1 MENVKVNI
9 YSKFLYLKNKL
20 TYKNI
25 LKAIVIIATI
35 VIAYNCLTKVAYADG
50 FLSYGNSDD
59 PYKSIQEGWGQFI
72 ADKYRNNYALD
83 IIDTH
88 GWELIDKAI
97 TGLTNIVFSGIVMIS
112 WFGVNIFRFCFTNDI
127 AAGFANQ
134 LNSVLGSLNNGI
146 FNNFFMIVFMI
157 SLFSIVYNL
166 YKKNFSAI
174 GSQILAVAIIYATTA
189 FLSNG
194 AVGFLSKT
202 TEFSKTIGTSAI
214 VAINGKDNNNE
225 GSLEDY
231 SKTVVGTL
239 WGNFVQ
245 QPWVMLEFD
254 GKVPLNDENMTT
266 KNSINEEA
274 LNYSKDI
281 LSEPYGSDEREKA
294 LESINEKFNKELF
307 SKNGINTKLVSV
319 CVLFV
324 ITLIKMIILIAVGM
338 IQIGFQL
345 MSILLILLL
354 PFIMLIAIVPF
365 FGGTNIIKGIA
376 RKYLGTQLG
385 IIVSSFVLAL
395 LVLVDTVTLT
405 MFQAWGANLII
416 ALLMQ
421 CTCWIMVIAFR
432 KQLMNGLINLQ
443 NRIAPGTSGAFK
455 FGAKPLDKWA
465 DIAKEYAVNPAMDR
479 AYDIGDN
486 LITKAQYAKEYTK
499 GNLSLYKDRKVAQ
512 AIDFLGSKYDNLK
525 NNKPEDIEN
534 ANNPKEN
541 IDGVKDTKNK
551 VNSNENINKKP
562 VEKFDLNGVKATKPS
577 NITSENIPNKNI
589 NNENINNENKSNIDE
604 EAVTKNDIKDPI
616 ENKDIAPKTIDENIK
631 NNGNDT
637 GTIQDKSPGSKE
649 NKTIPEDEEITT
661 KPEEIK
667 TPEKT
672 INKENLNELRNEN
685 TSADKKNN
693 DSNISNT
700 SVTEVPEDLV
710 EEKSVEVINKAKNDV
725 KANKEK
731 INNNINS
738 KNTEINPETKEN
750 IEVASS
756 PEVTEI
762 KKKSTK
768 KVENIK
774 NNGQPKEKPVDKKE
788 IKEVST
794 KERVE
799 RVKSFMGVSSKD
811 IKSKEKHLENKLEY
825 IKKGNSKNFK
835 EKGS

>member
-1 MENVKVNI
+1 MENVKINI

-25 LKAIVIIATI
+25 LKALVIIATI
-35 VIAYNCLTKVAYADG
+35 VIAYNCLTKIAYADG

-214 VAINGKDNNNE
+214 VAINGKDNNE

-405 MFQAWGANLII
+405 MFQSWGANLII

-443 NRIAPGTSGAFK
+443 NRIAPGTAGAFK
-455 FGAKPLDKWA
+455 FGAKPLDKGA

-534 ANNPKEN
+534 ANNTKEN

-562 VEKFDLNGVKATKPS
+562 VEKFDLNGVKATKPIDTNS

-589 NNENINNENKSNIDE
+589 NNENKPNIDE
-604 EAVTKNDIKDPI
+604 EAVTENDIKDPI

-649 NKTIPEDEEITT
+649 NKTISEDEEITT

-672 INKENLNELRNEN
+672 INKENLNELKNEN

-710 EEKSVEVINKAKNDV
+710 EEKSVEAINKAKNDV

-738 KNTEINPETKEN
+738 KNTEINPEAKEN

-774 NNGQPKEKPVDKKE
+774 NNEQPKEKSPDKKQ

-799 RVKSFMGVSSKD
+799 RVKSFMGVSNKD

-825 IKKGNSKNFK
+825 IKKGNNKNFK
-835 EKGS
+835 KKGS

>member
-1 MENVKVNI
+1 MENVKINI

-35 VIAYNCLTKVAYADG
+35 VIAYNCLTKIAYADG

-59 PYKSIQEGWGQFI
+59 PYKSIPEGWGMFI
-72 ADKYRNNYALD
+72 SEKYRNNYALD

-97 TGLTNIVFSGIVMIS
+97 IGLTNIVFSGIVMIS

-214 VAINGKDNNNE
+214 VAINGKENNE

-254 GKVPLNDENMTT
+254 GKVPLISKDNTEAIAD
-266 KNSINEEA
+266 KNAME
-274 LNYSKDI
+274 YSKEI
-281 LSEPYGSDEREKA
+281 LSEPYGSDKREKA

-319 CVLFV
+319 CVLFI
-324 ITLIKMIILIAVGM
+324 ITLIKMVILIAVGM

-405 MFQAWGANLII
+405 MFQSWGANLII

-443 NRIAPGTSGAFK
+443 NRIAPGTAGAFK
-455 FGAKPLDKWA
+455 FGAKPLDKGA

-534 ANNPKEN
+534 SNNPKEN
-541 IDGVKDTKNK
+541 IDKVNDTKNK

-589 NNENINNENKSNIDE
+589 NGENKPNIDE

-649 NKTIPEDEEITT
+649 KTISEDEEITT

-672 INKENLNELRNEN
+672 INKENLNELKNEN

-710 EEKSVEVINKAKNDV
+710 EEKSVEAINKAKNDV

-731 INNNINS
+731 MNNNISS
-738 KNTEINPETKEN
+738 KNTEINPEAKEN

-774 NNGQPKEKPVDKKE
+774 NNGQPKEKSPDKKQ

-799 RVKSFMGVSSKD
+799 RVKSFMGVSKKD

-835 EKGS
+835 KKGS

>member
-1 MENVKVNI
+1 
-9 YSKFLYLKNKL
+9 
-20 TYKNI
+20 
-25 LKAIVIIATI
+25 
-35 VIAYNCLTKVAYADG
+35 
-50 FLSYGNSDD
+50 
-59 PYKSIQEGWGQFI
+59 
-72 ADKYRNNYALD
+72 
-83 IIDTH
+83 
-88 GWELIDKAI
+88 
-97 TGLTNIVFSGIVMIS
+97 MIS

-174 GSQILAVAIIYATTA
+174 GSQILAVTIIYATTA

-254 GKVPLNDENMTT
+254 GKLELVS
-266 KNSINEEA
+266 KNRDNNNGANKEA
-274 LNYSKDI
+274 IDYSKEI

-405 MFQAWGANLII
+405 MFQSWGANLII

-443 NRIAPGTSGAFK
+443 NRIAPGTAGAFK
-455 FGAKPLDKWA
+455 FGSKTLDKSA
-465 DIAKEYAVNPAMDR
+465 DITEDYVVNPAMDK

-512 AIDFLGSKYDNLK
+512 TIDFLGSKYDNLK

-534 ANNPKEN
+534 SNNPKEN
-541 IDGVKDTKNK
+541 IDGIKDTKNK

-589 NNENINNENKSNIDE
+589 NGENKPNIDE
-604 EAVTKNDIKDPI
+604 EAVTKNDIKDHI

-649 NKTIPEDEEITT
+649 NKTISEDEEITT

-672 INKENLNELRNEN
+672 INKENLNELKNKN
-685 TSADKKNN
+685 TSTDKKNN
-693 DSNISNT
+693 DSNI

-710 EEKSVEVINKAKNDV
+710 EEKSVEAINKAKNDV
-725 KANKEK
+725 KVNKEK
-731 INNNINS
+731 MNNNISS
-738 KNTEINPETKEN
+738 KNTEINPEAKEN

-774 NNGQPKEKPVDKKE
+774 NNGQPKEKSPDKKQ

-799 RVKSFMGVSSKD
+799 RVKSFMGVSNKD

-825 IKKGNSKNFK
+825 IKKGNSKNFNK
-835 EKGS
+835 KGS

>member
-1 MENVKVNI
+1 MENVKINI

-35 VIAYNCLTKVAYADG
+35 VIAYNCLTKIAYADG

-59 PYKSIQEGWGQFI
+59 PYKNIPEGWGMFI
-72 ADKYRNNYALD
+72 SEKYRNNYALD

-214 VAINGKDNNNE
+214 VAINGKDNNE

-443 NRIAPGTSGAFK
+443 NRIAPGTAGAFR
-455 FGAKPLDKWA
+455 FGAKPLDKGA

-589 NNENINNENKSNIDE
+589 NGENKPNIDE
-604 EAVTKNDIKDPI
+604 DAVTKNDIKDPI

-631 NNGNDT
+631 NNGNDN

-649 NKTIPEDEEITT
+649 NKTISEDEEITT

-672 INKENLNELRNEN
+672 INKENLNELKNEN

-693 DSNISNT
+693 DSNSSNI
-700 SVTEVPEDLV
+700 SVTEIPEDLV
-710 EEKSVEVINKAKNDV
+710 EEKSVEAINKAKNDV

-738 KNTEINPETKEN
+738 KNVESNPEVKEN

-774 NNGQPKEKPVDKKE
+774 NNGQPKEKSADKKE

-799 RVKSFMGVSSKD
+799 RVKSFMGVSNKD

-835 EKGS
+835 KKES

>member
-1 MENVKVNI
+1 MENVKINI

-25 LKAIVIIATI
+25 LKALVIIATI
-35 VIAYNCLTKVAYADG
+35 VIAYNCLTKIAYADG

-202 TEFSKTIGTSAI
+202 TKFSKTIGTNAI

-254 GKVPLNDENMTT
+254 GKLELVS
-266 KNSINEEA
+266 KNSDNNNGANKEA
-274 LNYSKDI
+274 IDYSKEI

-376 RKYLGTQLG
+376 RKYLGTQIG
-385 IIVSSFVLAL
+385 IIISSFVLAL

-405 MFQAWGANLII
+405 MFQSWGANLII

-443 NRIAPGTSGAFK
+443 NRIAPGTAGAFK
-455 FGAKPLDKWA
+455 FGAKPLDKGA

-512 AIDFLGSKYDNLK
+512 AIDFLGSKYDNFK
-525 NNKPEDIEN
+525 NSKPEDIEN
-534 ANNPKEN
+534 SNNPKEN
-541 IDGVKDTKNK
+541 IDGIKDTKNK

-562 VEKFDLNGVKATKPS
+562 VEKFDLNGVKATKPIDTNS
-577 NITSENIPNKNI
+577 NINSENIPNKNI
-589 NNENINNENKSNIDE
+589 NGENKPNIDE
-604 EAVTKNDIKDPI
+604 ESVTKNDIKDPI

-667 TPEKT
+667 TPKKT
-672 INKENLNELRNEN
+672 INKENLNELKNEN
-685 TSADKKNN
+685 TSIDKKNN

-710 EEKSVEVINKAKNDV
+710 EEKSVEAINKAKNDIKV
-725 KANKEK
+725 NKEK
-731 INNNINS
+731 MNNNISS
-738 KNTEINPETKEN
+738 KNTEINPEAKEN
-750 IEVASS
+750 IEIASS

-774 NNGQPKEKPVDKKE
+774 NNGQQKEKSPDKKQ

-799 RVKSFMGVSSKD
+799 RVKSFMGVSNKD

-835 EKGS
+835 KKGR

>member
-1 MENVKVNI
+1 MENVKINI

-50 FLSYGNSDD
+50 FLSYGNIDD
-59 PYKSIQEGWGQFI
+59 PYKNIPEGWGMFI
-72 ADKYRNNYALD
+72 SEKYRNNYALD

-127 AAGFANQ
+127 AASFANQ

-214 VAINGKDNNNE
+214 VAINGKENNE

-254 GKVPLNDENMTT
+254 GKVPLYEKDKPSNT
-266 KNSINEEA
+266 INNEA
-274 LNYSKDI
+274 MEYSKEI

-405 MFQAWGANLII
+405 MFQSWGANLII

-443 NRIAPGTSGAFK
+443 NRIAPGTAGAFK
-455 FGAKPLDKWA
+455 FGAKSLDKGA

-562 VEKFDLNGVKATKPS
+562 VEKFDLNGIKATKPS

-589 NNENINNENKSNIDE
+589 NSENKPNIDE
-604 EAVTKNDIKDPI
+604 EAVVTKNNIKDPI

-637 GTIQDKSPGSKE
+637 GAIQDESPGSKE
-649 NKTIPEDEEITT
+649 NKTISEDEEITT

-672 INKENLNELRNEN
+672 INKENLNELKNEN
-685 TSADKKNN
+685 TSVDKKKN

-700 SVTEVPEDLV
+700 SVTEIPEDLV
-710 EEKSVEVINKAKNDV
+710 EEKSVEAINKAKNDI
-725 KANKEK
+725 KSNKEK

-738 KNTEINPETKEN
+738 KNTEINPEAKEN
-750 IEVASS
+750 IDVASP

-774 NNGQPKEKPVDKKE
+774 NNGQPKEKSPDKKQ

-799 RVKSFMGVSSKD
+799 RVKSFMGVSNKD

-835 EKGS
+835 KKGS

>member
-1 MENVKVNI
+1 MENVKINI

-35 VIAYNCLTKVAYADG
+35 VIAYNCLTKIAYADG

-59 PYKSIQEGWGQFI
+59 PYKSIPEGWGMFI
-72 ADKYRNNYALD
+72 SEKYRNNYALD

-214 VAINGKDNNNE
+214 VAINGKENNE

-245 QPWVMLEFD
+245 QPWIMLEFD
-254 GKVPLNDENMTT
+254 GKLQLMNKD
-266 KNSINEEA
+266 SINKEA
-274 LNYSKDI
+274 LDYSKDI

-294 LESINEKFNKELF
+294 LKSIDEKFNNELF

-319 CVLFV
+319 CVLFI

-405 MFQAWGANLII
+405 MFQSWGANLII

-443 NRIAPGTSGAFK
+443 NRIAPGTAGAFK
-455 FGAKPLDKWA
+455 FGTKTLDKSA
-465 DIAKEYAVNPAMDR
+465 DITKEYAVNPAMDK

-486 LITKAQYAKEYTK
+486 LITKAQYVKEYTK

-512 AIDFLGSKYDNLK
+512 AIDLLGSKYDNLK

-534 ANNPKEN
+534 SNNPKEN

-562 VEKFDLNGVKATKPS
+562 VEKFDLNGVKATKPIDTNS

-589 NNENINNENKSNIDE
+589 NNENKPNIDE
-604 EAVTKNDIKDPI
+604 EAVTENDIKD
-616 ENKDIAPKTIDENIK
+616 
-631 NNGNDT
+631 
-637 GTIQDKSPGSKE
+637 
-649 NKTIPEDEEITT
+649 
-661 KPEEIK
+661 
-667 TPEKT
+667 
-672 INKENLNELRNEN
+672 
-685 TSADKKNN
+685 
-693 DSNISNT
+693 
-700 SVTEVPEDLV
+700 
-710 EEKSVEVINKAKNDV
+710 
-725 KANKEK
+725 
-731 INNNINS
+731 
-738 KNTEINPETKEN
+738 
-750 IEVASS
+750 
-756 PEVTEI
+756 
-762 KKKSTK
+762 
-768 KVENIK
+768 
-774 NNGQPKEKPVDKKE
+774 
-788 IKEVST
+788 
-794 KERVE
+794 
-799 RVKSFMGVSSKD
+799 
-811 IKSKEKHLENKLEY
+811 
-825 IKKGNSKNFK
+825 
-835 EKGS
+835 

>member
-59 PYKSIQEGWGQFI
+59 PYKNIPEGWGMFI
-72 ADKYRNNYALD
+72 SEKYRNNYALD

-254 GKVPLNDENMTT
+254 GKVPLTSKEDTEATVD
-266 KNSINEEA
+266 KNA
-274 LNYSKDI
+274 LEYSKEI

-385 IIVSSFVLAL
+385 IIISSFVLAL

-405 MFQAWGANLII
+405 MFQSWGANLII

-443 NRIAPGTSGAFK
+443 NRIAPGTAGAFK
-455 FGAKPLDKWA
+455 FGAKPLDKGA

-479 AYDIGDN
+479 AYEIGDN

-534 ANNPKEN
+534 VNNPKEN

-589 NNENINNENKSNIDE
+589 NGENKPNIDE
-604 EAVTKNDIKDPI
+604 EAITKNDIKDPI

-631 NNGNDT
+631 NNRNT
-637 GTIQDKSPGSKE
+637 NGTIQDESQGSKE
-649 NKTIPEDEEITT
+649 NKTISEDEEITT
-661 KPEEIK
+661 KPEKIK

-672 INKENLNELRNEN
+672 INKENINELKNEN
-685 TSADKKNN
+685 TSADEKNN
-693 DSNISNT
+693 DSNSSNT

-710 EEKSVEVINKAKNDV
+710 EEKSVEAINKAKNDIKV
-725 KANKEK
+725 NKEK

-738 KNTEINPETKEN
+738 DNTESNPEAREN
-750 IEVASS
+750 IEVASP

-774 NNGQPKEKPVDKKE
+774 NNEQQKEKSQDKKQ

-799 RVKSFMGVSSKD
+799 RVKSFMGVSNKD

-835 EKGS
+835 KKGN

>member
-1 MENVKVNI
+1 MENVKINI

-88 GWELIDKAI
+88 GWKLIDKAI
-97 TGLTNIVFSGIVMIS
+97 TGLTNIAFSGIVMIS

-254 GKVPLNDENMTT
+254 GKVPLVTDKGGEN
-266 KNSINEEA
+266 NEA
-274 LNYSKDI
+274 LDYSKEI
-281 LSEPYGSDEREKA
+281 LSEPYGSDEREKV

-395 LVLVDTVTLT
+395 LVLVDTVTLS
-405 MFQAWGANLII
+405 MFQSWGANLII

-443 NRIAPGTSGAFK
+443 NRIAPGTAGAFK
-455 FGAKPLDKWA
+455 FGAKPLDKGA
-465 DIAKEYAVNPAMDR
+465 DIGKKYAVDPAMDR
-479 AYDIGDN
+479 AYDIEDN

-512 AIDFLGSKYDNLK
+512 AIDFLGSKYDNFK
-525 NNKPEDIEN
+525 NNKTEDIEN
-534 ANNPKEN
+534 SNNPKEN
-541 IDGVKDTKNK
+541 IDKVNDTKNK
-551 VNSNENINKKP
+551 VNSNENINKKT
-562 VEKFDLNGVKATKPS
+562 VEKFDLNGVKATKPIDTNS
-577 NITSENIPNKNI
+577 NITSENIPNNNI
-589 NNENINNENKSNIDE
+589 NGENKPNIDE
-604 EAVTKNDIKDPI
+604 EAVTKNDIKYSI
-616 ENKDIAPKTIDENIK
+616 ENKDIAPKTIDENIE

-637 GTIQDKSPGSKE
+637 GTIQDKSPGSKDS
-649 NKTIPEDEEITT
+649 EDEEITI

-672 INKENLNELRNEN
+672 INKENLNELKNEN

-700 SVTEVPEDLV
+700 SVTEVPKDLV
-710 EEKSVEVINKAKNDV
+710 EEKSVEAINKAKNDIKV
-725 KANKEK
+725 NKEK
-731 INNNINS
+731 MNNNISS
-738 KNTEINPETKEN
+738 KNTESNPEAKEN
-750 IEVASS
+750 IDVASP

-774 NNGQPKEKPVDKKE
+774 NNRQPKEKSPDKKQ

-799 RVKSFMGVSSKD
+799 RVKSFMGVSNKD

-825 IKKGNSKNFK
+825 IKKGNRKNFK
-835 EKGS
+835 KKGS

>member
-1 MENVKVNI
+1 
-9 YSKFLYLKNKL
+9 
-20 TYKNI
+20 
-25 LKAIVIIATI
+25 
-35 VIAYNCLTKVAYADG
+35 
-50 FLSYGNSDD
+50 
-59 PYKSIQEGWGQFI
+59 
-72 ADKYRNNYALD
+72 
-83 IIDTH
+83 
-88 GWELIDKAI
+88 
-97 TGLTNIVFSGIVMIS
+97 
-112 WFGVNIFRFCFTNDI
+112 
-127 AAGFANQ
+127 
-134 LNSVLGSLNNGI
+134 
-146 FNNFFMIVFMI
+146 
-157 SLFSIVYNL
+157 
-166 YKKNFSAI
+166 
-174 GSQILAVAIIYATTA
+174 
-189 FLSNG
+189 
-194 AVGFLSKT
+194 
-202 TEFSKTIGTSAI
+202 
-214 VAINGKDNNNE
+214 
-225 GSLEDY
+225 
-231 SKTVVGTL
+231 
-239 WGNFVQ
+239 
-245 QPWVMLEFD
+245 MLEFD
-254 GKVPLNDENMTT
+254 GKLQLMNKD
-266 KNSINEEA
+266 SINKEA
-274 LNYSKDI
+274 LDYSKDI

-294 LESINEKFNKELF
+294 LKSIDEKFNNELF

-319 CVLFV
+319 CVLFI

-405 MFQAWGANLII
+405 MFQSWGANLII

-443 NRIAPGTSGAFK
+443 NRIAPGTAGAFK
-455 FGAKPLDKWA
+455 FGTKTLDKSA
-465 DIAKEYAVNPAMDR
+465 DITKEYAVNPAMDK

-486 LITKAQYAKEYTK
+486 LITKAQYVKEYTK

-512 AIDFLGSKYDNLK
+512 AIDLLGSKYDNLK

-534 ANNPKEN
+534 SNNPKEN

-562 VEKFDLNGVKATKPS
+562 VEKFDLNGVKATKPIDTNS

-589 NNENINNENKSNIDE
+589 NNENKPNIDE
-604 EAVTKNDIKDPI
+604 EAVTENDIKDPI

-637 GTIQDKSPGSKE
+637 GTIQDKSPGSIE
-649 NKTIPEDEEITT
+649 NKTISEDEEITT

-672 INKENLNELRNEN
+672 INKENLNELKNEN
-685 TSADKKNN
+685 TSADRKNN

-710 EEKSVEVINKAKNDV
+710 EEKSVEAINKAKNDV
-725 KANKEK
+725 KVNKEK
-731 INNNINS
+731 MNNNISS
-738 KNTEINPETKEN
+738 KNTEINPEAKEN

-774 NNGQPKEKPVDKKE
+774 NNGQPKEKSPDKKQ

-794 KERVE
+794 NERVE
-799 RVKSFMGVSSKD
+799 RVKSFMGVSNKD

-835 EKGS
+835 KKGS

>member
-1 MENVKVNI
+1 MENVKINI

-35 VIAYNCLTKVAYADG
+35 VIAYNCLTKIAYADG

-214 VAINGKDNNNE
+214 VAINGKENNE

-254 GKVPLNDENMTT
+254 GKVPLISKDNTEAIAD
-266 KNSINEEA
+266 KNAME
-274 LNYSKDI
+274 YSKEI
-281 LSEPYGSDEREKA
+281 LSEPYSSDKREKA

-319 CVLFV
+319 CVLFI
-324 ITLIKMIILIAVGM
+324 ITLIKMVILIAVGM

-395 LVLVDTVTLT
+395 LVLVDTVTIT
-405 MFQAWGANLII
+405 MFQSWGANLII

-443 NRIAPGTSGAFK
+443 NRIAPGTAGAFK
-455 FGAKPLDKWA
+455 FGAKTLDKSA
-465 DIAKEYAVNPAMDR
+465 DIAKEYAINPAMDR

-525 NNKPEDIEN
+525 NNNPEDIEN

-589 NNENINNENKSNIDE
+589 NGENKPNIDE

-685 TSADKKNN
+685 TSTDKKNN

-835 EKGS
+835 KKGS

>member
-1 MENVKVNI
+1 M
-9 YSKFLYLKNKL
+9 
-20 TYKNI
+20 
-25 LKAIVIIATI
+25 
-35 VIAYNCLTKVAYADG
+35 
-50 FLSYGNSDD
+50 
-59 PYKSIQEGWGQFI
+59 FI
-72 ADKYRNNYALD
+72 SEKYRNNYALD

-214 VAINGKDNNNE
+214 VAINGKDNNE

-443 NRIAPGTSGAFK
+443 NRIAPGTAGAFR
-455 FGAKPLDKWA
+455 FGAKPLDKGA

-589 NNENINNENKSNIDE
+589 NGENKPNIDE
-604 EAVTKNDIKDPI
+604 DAVTKNDIKDPI

-631 NNGNDT
+631 NNGNDN

-649 NKTIPEDEEITT
+649 NKTISEDEEITT

-672 INKENLNELRNEN
+672 INKENLNELKNEN

-693 DSNISNT
+693 DSNSSNI
-700 SVTEVPEDLV
+700 SVTEIPEDLV
-710 EEKSVEVINKAKNDV
+710 EEKSVEAINKAKNDV

-738 KNTEINPETKEN
+738 KNVESNPEVKEN

-774 NNGQPKEKPVDKKE
+774 NNGQPKEKSADKKE

-799 RVKSFMGVSSKD
+799 RVKSFMGVSNKD

-835 EKGS
+835 KKGS

>member
-1 MENVKVNI
+1 
-9 YSKFLYLKNKL
+9 
-20 TYKNI
+20 
-25 LKAIVIIATI
+25 ATI

-59 PYKSIQEGWGQFI
+59 PYKNIPEGWGMFI
-72 ADKYRNNYALD
+72 SEKYRNNYALD

-214 VAINGKDNNNE
+214 VAINGKDNNE

-254 GKVPLNDENMTT
+254 GKLQLMNKD
-266 KNSINEEA
+266 SINKEA
-274 LNYSKDI
+274 LDYSKDI
-281 LSEPYGSDEREKA
+281 LSKPYGSDEREKA
-294 LESINEKFNKELF
+294 LKSIDEKFNNELF

-319 CVLFV
+319 CVLFI

-405 MFQAWGANLII
+405 MFQSWGANLII

-443 NRIAPGTSGAFK
+443 NRIAPGTAGAFK
-455 FGAKPLDKWA
+455 FGAKPLDKGA
-465 DIAKEYAVNPAMDR
+465 NIAKEYAVDPAMNR

-512 AIDFLGSKYDNLK
+512 AIDFLGSKYNNLK
-525 NNKPEDIEN
+525 NSKPEDIEN
-534 ANNPKEN
+534 TNNPKEN

-551 VNSNENINKKP
+551 SNSNENINKKP
-562 VEKFDLNGVKATKPS
+562 VEKFDLNGVKATKPIDNNS
-577 NITSENIPNKNI
+577 NIPSENIPNKNI
-589 NNENINNENKSNIDE
+589 NGENKPNIDE

-616 ENKDIAPKTIDENIK
+616 ESKDIDPKTIDENMK
-631 NNGNDT
+631 NNGNT
-637 GTIQDKSPGSKE
+637 NGTIQDESPGSKE
-649 NKTIPEDEEITT
+649 NKTIPEDDEITT

-667 TPEKT
+667 TPEKPT
-672 INKENLNELRNEN
+672 NKENLNELKNEN
-685 TSADKKNN
+685 ISADKKNN
-693 DSNISNT
+693 DSNTSNT

-710 EEKSVEVINKAKNDV
+710 EEKSVEAINKAKNDV

-738 KNTEINPETKEN
+738 KNTEINPEAKEN
-750 IEVASS
+750 IDVASP

-774 NNGQPKEKPVDKKE
+774 NNGQPKEKSPDKKQ

-799 RVKSFMGVSSKD
+799 RVKSFMGVSNKD
-811 IKSKEKHLENKLEY
+811 IKSKEKHLKNKLKY

-835 EKGS
+835 KKGS

>member
-1 MENVKVNI
+1 MENVKINI

-174 GSQILAVAIIYATTA
+174 GSQILAVTIIYATTA

-254 GKVPLNDENMTT
+254 GKLELVS
-266 KNSINEEA
+266 KNSDNNNGANKEA
-274 LNYSKDI
+274 IDYSKEI

-405 MFQAWGANLII
+405 MFQSWGANLII

-443 NRIAPGTSGAFK
+443 NRIAPGTAGAFK
-455 FGAKPLDKWA
+455 FGSKTLDKSA
-465 DIAKEYAVNPAMDR
+465 DITEDYVVNPAMDK

-512 AIDFLGSKYDNLK
+512 TIDFLGSKYDNLK

-534 ANNPKEN
+534 SNNPKEN
-541 IDGVKDTKNK
+541 IDGIKDTKNK

-589 NNENINNENKSNIDE
+589 NGENKPNIDE
-604 EAVTKNDIKDPI
+604 EAVTKNDIKDHI

-649 NKTIPEDEEITT
+649 NKTISEDEEITT

-672 INKENLNELRNEN
+672 INKENLNELKNKN
-685 TSADKKNN
+685 TSTDKKNN
-693 DSNISNT
+693 DSNI

-710 EEKSVEVINKAKNDV
+710 EEKSVEAINKAKNDV
-725 KANKEK
+725 KVNKEK
-731 INNNINS
+731 MNNNISS
-738 KNTEINPETKEN
+738 KNTEINPEAKEN

-774 NNGQPKEKPVDKKE
+774 NNGQPKEKSPDKKQ

-799 RVKSFMGVSSKD
+799 RVKSFMGVSNKD

-825 IKKGNSKNFK
+825 IKKGNSKNFNK
-835 EKGS
+835 KGS

>member
-1 MENVKVNI
+1 MENVKINI

-35 VIAYNCLTKVAYADG
+35 VIAYNCLTKIAYADG

-59 PYKSIQEGWGQFI
+59 PYKNIPEGWGMFI
-72 ADKYRNNYALD
+72 SEKYRNNYALD

-214 VAINGKDNNNE
+214 VAINGKDNNE

-443 NRIAPGTSGAFK
+443 NRIAPGTAGAFR
-455 FGAKPLDKWA
+455 FGAKPLDKGA

-589 NNENINNENKSNIDE
+589 NGENKPNIDE
-604 EAVTKNDIKDPI
+604 DAVTKNDIKDPI

-631 NNGNDT
+631 NNGNDN

-649 NKTIPEDEEITT
+649 NKTISEDEEITT

-672 INKENLNELRNEN
+672 INKENLNELKNEN

-693 DSNISNT
+693 DSNSSNI
-700 SVTEVPEDLV
+700 SVTEIPEDLV
-710 EEKSVEVINKAKNDV
+710 EEKSVEAINKAKNDV

-738 KNTEINPETKEN
+738 KNVESNPEVKEN

-774 NNGQPKEKPVDKKE
+774 NNGQPKEKSADKKE

-799 RVKSFMGVSSKD
+799 RVKSFMGVSNKD
-811 IKSKEKHLENKLEY
+811 IKSK
-825 IKKGNSKNFK
+825 
-835 EKGS
+835 

>member
-1 MENVKVNI
+1 MENVKINI

-202 TEFSKTIGTSAI
+202 TEFSKSIGTSAI

-254 GKVPLNDENMTT
+254 GKVPLISKEDT
-266 KNSINEEA
+266 EA
-274 LNYSKDI
+274 TVDKSALEYSKEI

-405 MFQAWGANLII
+405 MFQSWGANLII

-443 NRIAPGTSGAFK
+443 NRIAPGTAGAFR
-455 FGAKPLDKWA
+455 FGAKPLDKGA

-589 NNENINNENKSNIDE
+589 NGENKPNIDE
-604 EAVTKNDIKDPI
+604 DAVTKNDIKDPI

-649 NKTIPEDEEITT
+649 NKTISEDEEITT

-672 INKENLNELRNEN
+672 INKENLNELKNEN
-685 TSADKKNN
+685 TSADMKNN
-693 DSNISNT
+693 YSNSSNT

-710 EEKSVEVINKAKNDV
+710 EEKSVEAINKAKNDV

-738 KNTEINPETKEN
+738 KNTEINPKAKEN

-774 NNGQPKEKPVDKKE
+774 NNGQPKEKSPDKKQ

-799 RVKSFMGVSSKD
+799 RVKSFMGVSNKD
-811 IKSKEKHLENKLEY
+811 IKSKEKHLENKLKY

-835 EKGS
+835 KKGS

>member
-1 MENVKVNI
+1 MENVKINI

-25 LKAIVIIATI
+25 LKALVIIATI
-35 VIAYNCLTKVAYADG
+35 VIAYNCLTKIAYADG

-254 GKVPLNDENMTT
+254 GKVSLIKNNKDNDD
-266 KNSINEEA
+266 A
-274 LNYSKDI
+274 LNYSKEI

-365 FGGTNIIKGIA
+365 FGGTNIIKRIA

-405 MFQAWGANLII
+405 MFQSWGANLII

-443 NRIAPGTSGAFK
+443 NRIAPGTAGAFK
-455 FGAKPLDKWA
+455 FGSKTLDKSA
-465 DIAKEYAVNPAMDR
+465 DITKEYAVNPAMDK

-486 LITKAQYAKEYTK
+486 LITKAQYVKEYTK

-525 NNKPEDIEN
+525 NNKTEDIEN
-534 ANNPKEN
+534 SNNPKEN
-541 IDGVKDTKNK
+541 IDKVNDTKNK

-589 NNENINNENKSNIDE
+589 NDENKPNIDE

-637 GTIQDKSPGSKE
+637 GTIQDKSPRSKE
-649 NKTIPEDEEITT
+649 NKTISEDEEITT

-672 INKENLNELRNEN
+672 INKENLNELKNEN
-685 TSADKKNN
+685 TSTDKKNN
-693 DSNISNT
+693 DSNI

-710 EEKSVEVINKAKNDV
+710 EEKSVEAINKAKNDV
-725 KANKEK
+725 KVNKEK
-731 INNNINS
+731 MNNNISS

-774 NNGQPKEKPVDKKE
+774 NNGKPKEKSPDKKQ

-799 RVKSFMGVSSKD
+799 RVKSFMGVSNND

-835 EKGS
+835 KKES

>member
-1 MENVKVNI
+1 MENVKINI

-25 LKAIVIIATI
+25 LKALVIIATI

-59 PYKSIQEGWGQFI
+59 PYKNIQEGWGQFI
-72 ADKYRNNYALD
+72 AEKYRNNYALD
-83 IIDTH
+83 VIDMH

-97 TGLTNIVFSGIVMIS
+97 NGLTNIVFSGIVMIS

-194 AVGFLSKT
+194 AVSFLSKT

-254 GKVPLNDENMTT
+254 GKVPLINKSD
-266 KNSINEEA
+266 SSNEENKDA
-274 LNYSKDI
+274 LDYSKEI

-405 MFQAWGANLII
+405 MFQSWGANLII

-443 NRIAPGTSGAFK
+443 NRIAPGTAGAFK
-455 FGAKPLDKWA
+455 LGAKPLDKGA
-465 DIAKEYAVNPAMDR
+465 NIAKEYAVNPAMDR

-512 AIDFLGSKYDNLK
+512 AIDFLGSKYNNLK

-534 ANNPKEN
+534 SNNPKEN
-541 IDGVKDTKNK
+541 IDKVNDTKNK

-589 NNENINNENKSNIDE
+589 NGENKPNIDE

-649 NKTIPEDEEITT
+649 KTISEDEEITT

-672 INKENLNELRNEN
+672 INKENLNELKNEN
-685 TSADKKNN
+685 TSADRKNN
-693 DSNISNT
+693 YSNSSNT

-710 EEKSVEVINKAKNDV
+710 EEKSVEAINKAKNDV

-731 INNNINS
+731 MNNNISS
-738 KNTEINPETKEN
+738 KNTEINPEAKEN

-774 NNGQPKEKPVDKKE
+774 NNGQPKEKSPDKKQ

-799 RVKSFMGVSSKD
+799 RVKSFMGVSKKD

-835 EKGS
+835 KKGS

>member
-1 MENVKVNI
+1 
-9 YSKFLYLKNKL
+9 
-20 TYKNI
+20 
-25 LKAIVIIATI
+25 
-35 VIAYNCLTKVAYADG
+35 
-50 FLSYGNSDD
+50 
-59 PYKSIQEGWGQFI
+59 
-72 ADKYRNNYALD
+72 
-83 IIDTH
+83 
-88 GWELIDKAI
+88 
-97 TGLTNIVFSGIVMIS
+97 MIS

-214 VAINGKDNNNE
+214 VAINGKDNNE

-443 NRIAPGTSGAFK
+443 NRIAPGTAGAFR
-455 FGAKPLDKWA
+455 FGAKPLDKGA

-589 NNENINNENKSNIDE
+589 NGENKPNIDE
-604 EAVTKNDIKDPI
+604 DAVTKNDIKDPI

-631 NNGNDT
+631 NNGNDN

-649 NKTIPEDEEITT
+649 NKTISEDEEITT

-672 INKENLNELRNEN
+672 INKENLNELKNEN

-693 DSNISNT
+693 DSNSSNI
-700 SVTEVPEDLV
+700 SVTEIPEDLV
-710 EEKSVEVINKAKNDV
+710 EEKSVEAINKAKNDV

-738 KNTEINPETKEN
+738 KNVESNPEVKEN

-774 NNGQPKEKPVDKKE
+774 NNGQPKEKSADKKE

-799 RVKSFMGVSSKD
+799 RVKSFMGVSNKD

-835 EKGS
+835 KKGS

>member
-1 MENVKVNI
+1 MKINI

-254 GKVPLNDENMTT
+254 GKLELVS
-266 KNSINEEA
+266 KNSDNNNGANKEA
-274 LNYSKDI
+274 IDYSKEI

-405 MFQAWGANLII
+405 MFQSWGANLII

-443 NRIAPGTSGAFK
+443 NRIAPGTAGAFK
-455 FGAKPLDKWA
+455 FGSKTLDKSA
-465 DIAKEYAVNPAMDR
+465 DITEDYVVNPAMDK

-512 AIDFLGSKYDNLK
+512 TIDFLGSKYDNLK

-534 ANNPKEN
+534 SNNPKEN
-541 IDGVKDTKNK
+541 IDGIKDTKNK

-589 NNENINNENKSNIDE
+589 NGENKPNIDE
-604 EAVTKNDIKDPI
+604 EAVTKNDIKDHI

-649 NKTIPEDEEITT
+649 NKTISEDEEITT

-672 INKENLNELRNEN
+672 INKENLNELKNKN
-685 TSADKKNN
+685 TSTDKKNN
-693 DSNISNT
+693 DS
-700 SVTEVPEDLV
+700 
-710 EEKSVEVINKAKNDV
+710 
-725 KANKEK
+725 
-731 INNNINS
+731 
-738 KNTEINPETKEN
+738 
-750 IEVASS
+750 
-756 PEVTEI
+756 
-762 KKKSTK
+762 
-768 KVENIK
+768 
-774 NNGQPKEKPVDKKE
+774 
-788 IKEVST
+788 
-794 KERVE
+794 
-799 RVKSFMGVSSKD
+799 
-811 IKSKEKHLENKLEY
+811 
-825 IKKGNSKNFK
+825 
-835 EKGS
+835 

>member
-1 MENVKVNI
+1 MENVKINI

-35 VIAYNCLTKVAYADG
+35 VIAYNCLTKIAYADG

-59 PYKSIQEGWGQFI
+59 PYKNIPEGWGMFI
-72 ADKYRNNYALD
+72 SEKYRNNYALD

-146 FNNFFMIVFMI
+146 FN
-157 SLFSIVYNL
+157 
-166 YKKNFSAI
+166 KKNFSAI

-214 VAINGKDNNNE
+214 VAINGKDNNE

-443 NRIAPGTSGAFK
+443 NRIAPGTAGAFR
-455 FGAKPLDKWA
+455 FGAKPLDKGA

-589 NNENINNENKSNIDE
+589 NGENKHNIDE
-604 EAVTKNDIKDPI
+604 DAVTKNDIKDPI

-631 NNGNDT
+631 NNGNDN

-649 NKTIPEDEEITT
+649 NKTISEDEEITT

-672 INKENLNELRNEN
+672 INKENLNELKNEN

-693 DSNISNT
+693 DSNSSNI
-700 SVTEVPEDLV
+700 SVTEIPEDLV
-710 EEKSVEVINKAKNDV
+710 EEKSVEAINKAKNDV

-738 KNTEINPETKEN
+738 KNVESNPEVKEN

-774 NNGQPKEKPVDKKE
+774 NNGQPKEKSADKKE

-799 RVKSFMGVSSKD
+799 RVKSFMGVSNKD

-835 EKGS
+835 KKGS

>member
-1 MENVKVNI
+1 
-9 YSKFLYLKNKL
+9 
-20 TYKNI
+20 
-25 LKAIVIIATI
+25 
-35 VIAYNCLTKVAYADG
+35 VIAYNCLTKIAYADG

-59 PYKSIQEGWGQFI
+59 PYKNIPEGWGMFI
-72 ADKYRNNYALD
+72 SEKYRNNYALD

-214 VAINGKDNNNE
+214 VAINGKDNNE

-443 NRIAPGTSGAFK
+443 NRIAPGTAGAFR
-455 FGAKPLDKWA
+455 FGAKPLDKGA

-512 AIDFLGSKYDNLK
+512 
-525 NNKPEDIEN
+525 
-534 ANNPKEN
+534 
-541 IDGVKDTKNK
+541 
-551 VNSNENINKKP
+551 
-562 VEKFDLNGVKATKPS
+562 
-577 NITSENIPNKNI
+577 
-589 NNENINNENKSNIDE
+589 
-604 EAVTKNDIKDPI
+604 
-616 ENKDIAPKTIDENIK
+616 
-631 NNGNDT
+631 
-637 GTIQDKSPGSKE
+637 
-649 NKTIPEDEEITT
+649 
-661 KPEEIK
+661 
-667 TPEKT
+667 
-672 INKENLNELRNEN
+672 
-685 TSADKKNN
+685 
-693 DSNISNT
+693 
-700 SVTEVPEDLV
+700 
-710 EEKSVEVINKAKNDV
+710 
-725 KANKEK
+725 
-731 INNNINS
+731 
-738 KNTEINPETKEN
+738 
-750 IEVASS
+750 
-756 PEVTEI
+756 
-762 KKKSTK
+762 
-768 KVENIK
+768 
-774 NNGQPKEKPVDKKE
+774 
-788 IKEVST
+788 
-794 KERVE
+794 
-799 RVKSFMGVSSKD
+799 
-811 IKSKEKHLENKLEY
+811 
-825 IKKGNSKNFK
+825 
-835 EKGS
+835 

>member
-1 MENVKVNI
+1 MESVKINI

-25 LKAIVIIATI
+25 LKALVIIATI

-59 PYKSIQEGWGQFI
+59 PYKNIQEGWGQFI
-72 ADKYRNNYALD
+72 AEKYRNNYALD
-83 IIDTH
+83 VIDMH

-97 TGLTNIVFSGIVMIS
+97 NGLTNIVFSGIVMIS

-214 VAINGKDNNNE
+214 VAINGKDNNE

-254 GKVPLNDENMTT
+254 GKLQLMNKD
-266 KNSINEEA
+266 SINKEA
-274 LNYSKDI
+274 LDYSKDI
-281 LSEPYGSDEREKA
+281 LSKPYGSDEREKA
-294 LESINEKFNKELF
+294 LKSIDEKFNNELF

-319 CVLFV
+319 CVLFI

-405 MFQAWGANLII
+405 MFQSWGANLII

-443 NRIAPGTSGAFK
+443 NRIAPGTAGAFK
-455 FGAKPLDKWA
+455 FGAKPLDKGA
-465 DIAKEYAVNPAMDR
+465 NIAKEYAVDPAMNR

-512 AIDFLGSKYDNLK
+512 AIDFLGSKYNNLK
-525 NNKPEDIEN
+525 NSKPEDIEN
-534 ANNPKEN
+534 TNNPKEN

-551 VNSNENINKKP
+551 SNSNENINKKP
-562 VEKFDLNGVKATKPS
+562 VEKFDLNGVKATKPIDTNS

-589 NNENINNENKSNIDE
+589 NGENKPNIDE

-649 NKTIPEDEEITT
+649 NKTISEDEEITT

-672 INKENLNELRNEN
+672 INKENLNELKNEN
-685 TSADKKNN
+685 TSADRKNN
-693 DSNISNT
+693 YSNSSNT

-710 EEKSVEVINKAKNDV
+710 EEKSVEAINKAKNDV

-738 KNTEINPETKEN
+738 KNTEINPKAKEN

-774 NNGQPKEKPVDKKE
+774 NNGQPKEKSPDKKQ

-799 RVKSFMGVSSKD
+799 RVKSFMGVSNKD
-811 IKSKEKHLENKLEY
+811 IKSKEKHLENKLKY

-835 EKGS
+835 KKGS

>member
-1 MENVKVNI
+1 MENVKINI

-35 VIAYNCLTKVAYADG
+35 VIAYNCLTKIAYADG

-59 PYKSIQEGWGQFI
+59 PYKSIPEGWGMFI
-72 ADKYRNNYALD
+72 SEKYRNNYALD

-214 VAINGKDNNNE
+214 VAINGKENNE

-245 QPWVMLEFD
+245 QPWIMLEFD
-254 GKVPLNDENMTT
+254 GKLQLMNKD
-266 KNSINEEA
+266 SINKEA
-274 LNYSKDI
+274 LDYSKDI

-294 LESINEKFNKELF
+294 LKSIDEKFNNELF

-319 CVLFV
+319 CVLFI

-405 MFQAWGANLII
+405 MFQSWGANLII

-443 NRIAPGTSGAFK
+443 NRIAPGTAGAFK
-455 FGAKPLDKWA
+455 FGTKTLDKSA
-465 DIAKEYAVNPAMDR
+465 DITKEYAVNPAMDK

-486 LITKAQYAKEYTK
+486 LITKAQYVKEYTK

-512 AIDFLGSKYDNLK
+512 AIDLLGSKYDNLK

-534 ANNPKEN
+534 SNNPKEN

-562 VEKFDLNGVKATKPS
+562 VEKFDLNGVKATKPIDTNI

-589 NNENINNENKSNIDE
+589 NNENKPNIDE
-604 EAVTKNDIKDPI
+604 EAVTENDIKDPI

-649 NKTIPEDEEITT
+649 NKTISEDEEITT

-672 INKENLNELRNEN
+672 INKENLNELKNEN

-693 DSNISNT
+693 VSNISNT
-700 SVTEVPEDLV
+700 NVTEVPEDLV
-710 EEKSVEVINKAKNDV
+710 EEKSVEAINKAKNDV
-725 KANKEK
+725 KVNKEK
-731 INNNINS
+731 MNNNISS
-738 KNTEINPETKEN
+738 KNTEINPEAKEN

-774 NNGQPKEKPVDKKE
+774 NNGQPKEKSPDKKQ

-794 KERVE
+794 NERVE
-799 RVKSFMGVSSKD
+799 RVKSFMGVSNKD

-835 EKGS
+835 KKGS

>member
-1 MENVKVNI
+1 MENVKINI

-174 GSQILAVAIIYATTA
+174 GSQILAVTIIYATTA

-254 GKVPLNDENMTT
+254 GKLELVS
-266 KNSINEEA
+266 KNSDNNNGANKEA
-274 LNYSKDI
+274 IDYSKEI

-405 MFQAWGANLII
+405 MFQSWGANLII

-443 NRIAPGTSGAFK
+443 NRIAPGTAGAFK
-455 FGAKPLDKWA
+455 FGSKTLDKSA
-465 DIAKEYAVNPAMDR
+465 DITEDYVVNPAMDK

-512 AIDFLGSKYDNLK
+512 TIDFLGSKYDNLK

-534 ANNPKEN
+534 SNNPKEN
-541 IDGVKDTKNK
+541 IDGIKDTKNK

-589 NNENINNENKSNIDE
+589 NGENKPNIDE
-604 EAVTKNDIKDPI
+604 EAVTKNDIKDHI

-649 NKTIPEDEEITT
+649 NKTISEDEEITT
-661 KPEEIK
+661 KSEEIK

-672 INKENLNELRNEN
+672 INKENLNELKNKN
-685 TSADKKNN
+685 TSTDKKNN
-693 DSNISNT
+693 DSNI

-710 EEKSVEVINKAKNDV
+710 EEKSVEAINKAKNDV
-725 KANKEK
+725 KVNKEK
-731 INNNINS
+731 MNNNISS
-738 KNTEINPETKEN
+738 KNTEINPEAKEN

-774 NNGQPKEKPVDKKE
+774 NNGQPKEKSPDKKQ

-799 RVKSFMGVSSKD
+799 RVKSFMGVSNKD

-825 IKKGNSKNFK
+825 IKKGNSKNFNK
-835 EKGS
+835 KGS

>member
-1 MENVKVNI
+1 MENVKINI

-35 VIAYNCLTKVAYADG
+35 VIAYNCLTKIAYADG

-59 PYKSIQEGWGQFI
+59 PYKNIPEGWGMFI
-72 ADKYRNNYALD
+72 SEKYRNNYALD

-214 VAINGKDNNNE
+214 VAINGKDNNE

-443 NRIAPGTSGAFK
+443 NRIAPGTAGAFR
-455 FGAKPLDKWA
+455 FGAKPLDKGA

-589 NNENINNENKSNIDE
+589 NGENKPNIDE
-604 EAVTKNDIKDPI
+604 DAVTKNDIKDPI

-631 NNGNDT
+631 NNGNDN

-649 NKTIPEDEEITT
+649 NKTISEDEEITT

-672 INKENLNELRNEN
+672 INKENLNELKNEN

-693 DSNISNT
+693 VSNT
-700 SVTEVPEDLV
+700 SVTEIPEDLV
-710 EEKSVEVINKAKNDV
+710 EEKSVEAINKAKNDV

-738 KNTEINPETKEN
+738 KNVESNPEVKEN

-774 NNGQPKEKPVDKKE
+774 NNGQPKEKSADKKE

-799 RVKSFMGVSSKD
+799 RVKSFMGVSNKD

-835 EKGS
+835 KKGS

>member
-1 MENVKVNI
+1 MENVKINI

-35 VIAYNCLTKVAYADG
+35 VIAYNCLTKIAYADG

-59 PYKSIQEGWGQFI
+59 PYKNIPEGWGMFI
-72 ADKYRNNYALD
+72 SEKYRNNYALD

-214 VAINGKDNNNE
+214 VAINGKDNNE

-443 NRIAPGTSGAFK
+443 NRIAPGTAGAFR
-455 FGAKPLDKWA
+455 FGAKPLDKGA

-589 NNENINNENKSNIDE
+589 NGENKPNIDE
-604 EAVTKNDIKDPI
+604 DAVTKNDIKDPI

-631 NNGNDT
+631 NNGNDN

-649 NKTIPEDEEITT
+649 NKTISEDEEITT

-672 INKENLNELRNEN
+672 INKENLNELKNEN

-693 DSNISNT
+693 DSNSSNI
-700 SVTEVPEDLV
+700 SVTEIPEDLV
-710 EEKSVEVINKAKNDV
+710 EEKSVEAINKAKNDV

-731 INNNINS
+731 MNNNISS
-738 KNTEINPETKEN
+738 KNTEINPEAKEN

-774 NNGQPKEKPVDKKE
+774 NNGQPKEKSADKKE

-799 RVKSFMGVSSKD
+799 RVKSFMGVSNKD

-835 EKGS
+835 KKGS

>member
-1 MENVKVNI
+1 MENVKINI

-59 PYKSIQEGWGQFI
+59 PYKNIQEGWGQFI
-72 ADKYRNNYALD
+72 AEKYRNNYALD
-83 IIDTH
+83 VIDMH

-97 TGLTNIVFSGIVMIS
+97 NGLTNIVFSGIVMIS

-245 QPWVMLEFD
+245 QPWIMLEFD
-254 GKVPLNDENMTT
+254 GKVPLIKNNKDNDD
-266 KNSINEEA
+266 A
-274 LNYSKDI
+274 LNYSKEI

-405 MFQAWGANLII
+405 MFQSWGANLII

-443 NRIAPGTSGAFK
+443 NRIAPGTAGAFK
-455 FGAKPLDKWA
+455 FGAKPLDKGA

-499 GNLSLYKDRKVAQ
+499 GNLTLYKDRKVAQ

-525 NNKPEDIEN
+525 NNKSEDIEN

-562 VEKFDLNGVKATKPS
+562 VEKFDLNGVKATKPIDTNS

-589 NNENINNENKSNIDE
+589 NGENKPNIDE
-604 EAVTKNDIKDPI
+604 DAVTKNDIKDPI

-637 GTIQDKSPGSKE
+637 GTI
-649 NKTIPEDEEITT
+649 
-661 KPEEIK
+661 
-667 TPEKT
+667 
-672 INKENLNELRNEN
+672 
-685 TSADKKNN
+685 
-693 DSNISNT
+693 
-700 SVTEVPEDLV
+700 
-710 EEKSVEVINKAKNDV
+710 
-725 KANKEK
+725 
-731 INNNINS
+731 
-738 KNTEINPETKEN
+738 
-750 IEVASS
+750 
-756 PEVTEI
+756 
-762 KKKSTK
+762 
-768 KVENIK
+768 
-774 NNGQPKEKPVDKKE
+774 
-788 IKEVST
+788 
-794 KERVE
+794 
-799 RVKSFMGVSSKD
+799 
-811 IKSKEKHLENKLEY
+811 
-825 IKKGNSKNFK
+825 
-835 EKGS
+835 

>member
-25 LKAIVIIATI
+25 LKALVIIATI

-50 FLSYGNSDD
+50 FLSYCNSDD
-59 PYKSIQEGWGQFI
+59 PYKNIQEGWGQFI
-72 ADKYRNNYALD
+72 AEKYRNNYALD

-254 GKVPLNDENMTT
+254 GKVPLINKSD
-266 KNSINEEA
+266 SSNEENKDA
-274 LNYSKDI
+274 LDYSKEI
-281 LSEPYGSDEREKA
+281 LSEPYGSDKREKA

-443 NRIAPGTSGAFK
+443 NRIAPGTAGAFR
-455 FGAKPLDKWA
+455 FGAKPLDKGA

-562 VEKFDLNGVKATKPS
+562 VEKFDLNGVKATKPIDTNS

-589 NNENINNENKSNIDE
+589 NGENKPNIDE
-604 EAVTKNDIKDPI
+604 DAVTKNDLKDPI
-616 ENKDIAPKTIDENIK
+616 ENRDIAPKTIDENIK
-631 NNGNDT
+631 NNGNDN

-649 NKTIPEDEEITT
+649 NKTISEDEEITT

-672 INKENLNELRNEN
+672 INKENLNELKNEN

-710 EEKSVEVINKAKNDV
+710 EEKSVEAINKAQNDV

-738 KNTEINPETKEN
+738 KNTEINPEAKEN

-774 NNGQPKEKPVDKKE
+774 NNGQSKEKSPDKKQ

-799 RVKSFMGVSSKD
+799 RVKSFMGVSNKD

-835 EKGS
+835 KKES

>member
-1 MENVKVNI
+1 MENVKINI

-35 VIAYNCLTKVAYADG
+35 VIAYNCLTKIAYADG

-254 GKVPLNDENMTT
+254 GKLELVS
-266 KNSINEEA
+266 KNSDNNNGANKEA
-274 LNYSKDI
+274 IDYSKEI

-395 LVLVDTVTLT
+395 LVLVDTVTIT
-405 MFQAWGANLII
+405 MFQSWGANLII

-443 NRIAPGTSGAFK
+443 NRIAPGTAGAFK
-455 FGAKPLDKWA
+455 FGSKTLDKSA
-465 DIAKEYAVNPAMDR
+465 DITKEYAVNPAMDK

-486 LITKAQYAKEYTK
+486 LITKAQYVKEYTK
-499 GNLSLYKDRKVAQ
+499 RNLSLYKDRKVAQ
-512 AIDFLGSKYDNLK
+512 TIDFLGSKYDNLK

-562 VEKFDLNGVKATKPS
+562 VEKFDLNGVKATKPIDTNS
-577 NITSENIPNKNI
+577 NINSENIPNKNI
-589 NNENINNENKSNIDE
+589 NNENKPNIDD

-616 ENKDIAPKTIDENIK
+616 ENKEISPKTIDENIK

-637 GTIQDKSPGSKE
+637 GTIQDKSPRSKE

-672 INKENLNELRNEN
+672 INKENLNELKNEN

-710 EEKSVEVINKAKNDV
+710 EEKSVEAINKAKNDV

-738 KNTEINPETKEN
+738 KNTEINP
-750 IEVASS
+750 
-756 PEVTEI
+756 
-762 KKKSTK
+762 
-768 KVENIK
+768 
-774 NNGQPKEKPVDKKE
+774 
-788 IKEVST
+788 
-794 KERVE
+794 
-799 RVKSFMGVSSKD
+799 
-811 IKSKEKHLENKLEY
+811 
-825 IKKGNSKNFK
+825 
-835 EKGS
+835 

>member
-1 MENVKVNI
+1 
-9 YSKFLYLKNKL
+9 
-20 TYKNI
+20 
-25 LKAIVIIATI
+25 
-35 VIAYNCLTKVAYADG
+35 
-50 FLSYGNSDD
+50 
-59 PYKSIQEGWGQFI
+59 
-72 ADKYRNNYALD
+72 
-83 IIDTH
+83 
-88 GWELIDKAI
+88 
-97 TGLTNIVFSGIVMIS
+97 
-112 WFGVNIFRFCFTNDI
+112 
-127 AAGFANQ
+127 
-134 LNSVLGSLNNGI
+134 
-146 FNNFFMIVFMI
+146 
-157 SLFSIVYNL
+157 
-166 YKKNFSAI
+166 
-174 GSQILAVAIIYATTA
+174 
-189 FLSNG
+189 
-194 AVGFLSKT
+194 
-202 TEFSKTIGTSAI
+202 
-214 VAINGKDNNNE
+214 
-225 GSLEDY
+225 
-231 SKTVVGTL
+231 
-239 WGNFVQ
+239 
-245 QPWVMLEFD
+245 
-254 GKVPLNDENMTT
+254 
-266 KNSINEEA
+266 
-274 LNYSKDI
+274 
-281 LSEPYGSDEREKA
+281 
-294 LESINEKFNKELF
+294 
-307 SKNGINTKLVSV
+307 NTKLVSV

-443 NRIAPGTSGAFK
+443 NRIAPGTAGAFR
-455 FGAKPLDKWA
+455 FGAKPLDKGA

-589 NNENINNENKSNIDE
+589 NGENKPNIDE
-604 EAVTKNDIKDPI
+604 DAVTKNDIKDPI

-631 NNGNDT
+631 NNGNDN

-649 NKTIPEDEEITT
+649 NKTISEDEEITT

-672 INKENLNELRNEN
+672 INKENLNELKNEN

-693 DSNISNT
+693 DSNSSNI
-700 SVTEVPEDLV
+700 SVTEIPEDLV
-710 EEKSVEVINKAKNDV
+710 EEKSVEAINKAKNDV

-738 KNTEINPETKEN
+738 KNVESNPEVKEN

-774 NNGQPKEKPVDKKE
+774 NNGQPKEKSADKKE

-799 RVKSFMGVSSKD
+799 RVKSFMGVSNKD

-835 EKGS
+835 KKGS

>member
-1 MENVKVNI
+1 MESVKINI

-25 LKAIVIIATI
+25 LKALVIIATI

-59 PYKSIQEGWGQFI
+59 PYKNIQEGWGQFI
-72 ADKYRNNYALD
+72 AEKYRNNYALD
-83 IIDTH
+83 VIDMH

-97 TGLTNIVFSGIVMIS
+97 NGLTNIVFSGIVMIS

-214 VAINGKDNNNE
+214 VAINGKDNNE

-254 GKVPLNDENMTT
+254 GKLQLMNKD
-266 KNSINEEA
+266 SINKEA
-274 LNYSKDI
+274 LDYSKDI
-281 LSEPYGSDEREKA
+281 LSKPYGSDEREKA
-294 LESINEKFNKELF
+294 LKSIDEKFNNELF

-319 CVLFV
+319 CVLFI

-405 MFQAWGANLII
+405 MFQSWGANLII

-421 CTCWIMVIAFR
+421 CICWIMVIAFR

-443 NRIAPGTSGAFK
+443 NRIAPGTAGAFK
-455 FGAKPLDKWA
+455 FGAKPLDKGA
-465 DIAKEYAVNPAMDR
+465 NIAKEYAVDPAMNR

-512 AIDFLGSKYDNLK
+512 AIDFLGSKYNNLK
-525 NNKPEDIEN
+525 NSKPEDIEN
-534 ANNPKEN
+534 TNNPKEN

-551 VNSNENINKKP
+551 SNSNENINKKP
-562 VEKFDLNGVKATKPS
+562 VEKFDLNGVKATKPIDTNS

-589 NNENINNENKSNIDE
+589 NGENKPNIDE

-649 NKTIPEDEEITT
+649 NKTISEDEEITT

-672 INKENLNELRNEN
+672 INKENLNELKNEN
-685 TSADKKNN
+685 TSADRKNN
-693 DSNISNT
+693 YSNSSNT

-710 EEKSVEVINKAKNDV
+710 EEKSVEAINKAKNDV

-738 KNTEINPETKEN
+738 KNTEINPKAKEN

-774 NNGQPKEKPVDKKE
+774 NNGQPKEKSPDKKQ

-799 RVKSFMGVSSKD
+799 RVKSFMGVSNKD
-811 IKSKEKHLENKLEY
+811 IKSKEKHLENKLKY

-835 EKGS
+835 KKGS

>member
-194 AVGFLSKT
+194 AVSFLSKT

-254 GKVPLNDENMTT
+254 GKVPLINKSD
-266 KNSINEEA
+266 SSNEENKDA
-274 LNYSKDI
+274 LDYSKEI

-405 MFQAWGANLII
+405 MFQSWGANLII

-443 NRIAPGTSGAFK
+443 NRIAPGTAGAFK
-455 FGAKPLDKWA
+455 FGAKPLDKGA
-465 DIAKEYAVNPAMDR
+465 DIAKEYAVNPAIDR

-562 VEKFDLNGVKATKPS
+562 VEKFDLNGVKATKPIDTNS

-589 NNENINNENKSNIDE
+589 NNENKPNIDE

-616 ENKDIAPKTIDENIK
+616 ENKDIAHKTIDENIK

-637 GTIQDKSPGSKE
+637 GTIQDKSSGSKE
-649 NKTIPEDEEITT
+649 NKTISEDEEITT

-672 INKENLNELRNEN
+672 INKENLNELKNEN
-685 TSADKKNN
+685 TFADKKNN

-710 EEKSVEVINKAKNDV
+710 EEKSVEAINKAKNDV

-731 INNNINS
+731 INNNINNNINS
-738 KNTEINPETKEN
+738 KNAESNPEAKEN

-756 PEVTEI
+756 PEVTET
-762 KKKSTK
+762 KKKSIK

-774 NNGQPKEKPVDKKE
+774 NN
-788 IKEVST
+788 
-794 KERVE
+794 
-799 RVKSFMGVSSKD
+799 
-811 IKSKEKHLENKLEY
+811 
-825 IKKGNSKNFK
+825 
-835 EKGS
+835 

>member
-1 MENVKVNI
+1 MENVKINI

-35 VIAYNCLTKVAYADG
+35 VIAYNCLTKIAYADE

-127 AAGFANQ
+127 PAGFANQ

-174 GSQILAVAIIYATTA
+174 GSQILEVAIIYATKA
-189 FLSNG
+189 FLRNG

-225 GSLEDY
+225 GYLEEY

-254 GKVPLNDENMTT
+254 GKVPLISKEDTEVTVD
-266 KNSINEEA
+266 KSA
-274 LNYSKDI
+274 LEYSKEI

-345 MSILLILLL
+345 MSILLILL

-405 MFQAWGANLII
+405 MFQSWGANLII

-443 NRIAPGTSGAFK
+443 NRIAPGTAGAFK
-455 FGAKPLDKWA
+455 FGAKPLDKGA
-465 DIAKEYAVNPAMDR
+465 DIAKEYAVNPAMDK

-534 ANNPKEN
+534 ANKPKEN

-562 VEKFDLNGVKATKPS
+562 VEKFDLNGVKATKPIDTNS

-589 NNENINNENKSNIDE
+589 NGENKPNIDE
-604 EAVTKNDIKDPI
+604 EAVTKNDIKDPR
-616 ENKDIAPKTIDENIK
+616 ENKDIALKTIDENIK

-637 GTIQDKSPGSKE
+637 GTIHDKNPGSKE
-649 NKTIPEDEEITT
+649 NKTISEDEEITT

-672 INKENLNELRNEN
+672 INKENLNELENEN

-693 DSNISNT
+693 DSNISNI

-710 EEKSVEVINKAKNDV
+710 EEKSVEAINKAKNDI

-738 KNTEINPETKEN
+738 KNTEINPESKEN
-750 IEVASS
+750 IDIYSP

-774 NNGQPKEKPVDKKE
+774 NNGQQKEKSLDKKQ

-799 RVKSFMGVSSKD
+799 RVKSFMGVSNKD
-811 IKSKEKHLENKLEY
+811 IKSKEKYLEN
-825 IKKGNSKNFK
+825 
-835 EKGS
+835 

>member
-1 MENVKVNI
+1 MENVKINI

-35 VIAYNCLTKVAYADG
+35 VIAYNCLTKIAYADG

-59 PYKSIQEGWGQFI
+59 PYKNIPEGWGMFI
-72 ADKYRNNYALD
+72 SEKYRNNYALD

-214 VAINGKDNNNE
+214 VAINGKDNNE

-443 NRIAPGTSGAFK
+443 NRIAPGTAGAFR
-455 FGAKPLDKWA
+455 FGAKPLDKGA

-589 NNENINNENKSNIDE
+589 NGENKPNIDE
-604 EAVTKNDIKDPI
+604 DAVTKNDIKDPI

-631 NNGNDT
+631 NNGNDN

-649 NKTIPEDEEITT
+649 NKTISEDEEITT

-672 INKENLNELRNEN
+672 INKENLNELKNEN

-693 DSNISNT
+693 DSNSSNI
-700 SVTEVPEDLV
+700 SVTEIPEDLV
-710 EEKSVEVINKAKNDV
+710 EEKSVEAINKAKNDV

-738 KNTEINPETKEN
+738 KNVESNPEVKEN

-774 NNGQPKEKPVDKKE
+774 NNGQPKEKSADKKKLKKYQLK
-788 IKEVST
+788 KELR
-794 KERVE
+794 E
-799 RVKSFMGVSSKD
+799 
-811 IKSKEKHLENKLEY
+811 
-825 IKKGNSKNFK
+825 
-835 EKGS
+835 

>member
-25 LKAIVIIATI
+25 LKALVIIATI
-35 VIAYNCLTKVAYADG
+35 VIAYNCLTKIAYADG

-245 QPWVMLEFD
+245 QPWVILEFD
-254 GKVPLNDENMTT
+254 GKVSLIKNNKDNDD
-266 KNSINEEA
+266 A
-274 LNYSKDI
+274 LNYSKEI

-405 MFQAWGANLII
+405 MFQSWGANLII

-443 NRIAPGTSGAFK
+443 NRIAPGTAGAFK
-455 FGAKPLDKWA
+455 FGAKPLDKGA

-512 AIDFLGSKYDNLK
+512 TIDFLGSKYDNLK

-562 VEKFDLNGVKATKPS
+562 VEKFDLNGVKATKPIDTNS

-589 NNENINNENKSNIDE
+589 NGENKPNIDE

-616 ENKDIAPKTIDENIK
+616 ENKDIYPKTIDENIK
-631 NNGNDT
+631 NNGNDN

-649 NKTIPEDEEITT
+649 NKTISEDEEITT

-672 INKENLNELRNEN
+672 INKENLNELKNEN
-685 TSADKKNN
+685 TSVDKKNN

-710 EEKSVEVINKAKNDV
+710 EEKSVEAINKAKNDIKV
-725 KANKEK
+725 NKEK
-731 INNNINS
+731 MNNNISS
-738 KNTEINPETKEN
+738 KNTESSPEAKEN

-774 NNGQPKEKPVDKKE
+774 NNGQSKEKSPDKKQ

-799 RVKSFMGVSSKD
+799 RVKSFMGVSNKD
-811 IKSKEKHLENKLEY
+811 IKSKEKHLENKLEC

-835 EKGS
+835 KKES

>member
-1 MENVKVNI
+1 MENVKINI

-25 LKAIVIIATI
+25 LKALVIIATI
-35 VIAYNCLTKVAYADG
+35 VIAYNCLTKIAYADG

-214 VAINGKDNNNE
+214 VAINGKENNE

-254 GKVPLNDENMTT
+254 GKLQLMNKD
-266 KNSINEEA
+266 SINKEA
-274 LNYSKDI
+274 LDYSKDI

-294 LESINEKFNKELF
+294 LKSIDEKFNNELF

-395 LVLVDTVTLT
+395 LVLVDTVTIT

-443 NRIAPGTSGAFK
+443 NRIAPGTAGAFK
-455 FGAKPLDKWA
+455 FGSKTLDKSA
-465 DIAKEYAVNPAMDR
+465 DITKEYAVNPAMDK

-525 NNKPEDIEN
+525 NNKTEDIEN
-534 ANNPKEN
+534 SNNPKEN
-541 IDGVKDTKNK
+541 IDKVNDTKNK

-589 NNENINNENKSNIDE
+589 NDENKPNIDE

-637 GTIQDKSPGSKE
+637 GTIQDESTGSKE

-672 INKENLNELRNEN
+672 INKENLNELKNEN

-700 SVTEVPEDLV
+700 TVTEVPEDLV
-710 EEKSVEVINKAKNDV
+710 EEKSVEAINKAKNDIKV
-725 KANKEK
+725 NKEK
-731 INNNINS
+731 MNNNISS
-738 KNTEINPETKEN
+738 KNTEINPEAKEN
-750 IEVASS
+750 IEIASS

-774 NNGQPKEKPVDKKE
+774 NNGQQKEKSPDKKQ

-799 RVKSFMGVSSKD
+799 RVKSFMGVSNKD

-835 EKGS
+835 KKGS